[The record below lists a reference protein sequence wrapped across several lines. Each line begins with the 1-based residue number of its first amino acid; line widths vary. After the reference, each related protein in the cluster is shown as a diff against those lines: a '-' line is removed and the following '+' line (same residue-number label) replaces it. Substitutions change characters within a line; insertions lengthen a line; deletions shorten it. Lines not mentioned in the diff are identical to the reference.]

1 MSVPDP
7 RYHFNPLERRGI
19 LLGITP
25 GQLASGC
32 AAGVA
37 ALLVRVALGARVGTP
52 AGAAIVL
59 VGSALSL
66 IPIGEATAME
76 RAQVGC
82 AWLLRKAGRTKLS
95 DVPTEG
101 RNLHPDDL
109 DLSST
114 SSRSKA
120 SRTAPAGISIIERPV
135 SSGGPPVGVVRD
147 QRSGT
152 LTAVIAVQGPP
163 FSLLDPEDQSS
174 CLEGWRSVLAAL
186 GRAGSPIARIQWLQ
200 RSTTESPSTQ
210 AVVPSPLSAV
220 SPDAYRSF
228 VTEATPLIER
238 HDAWIALSVG
248 SARVPR
254 RRLALGQRSVDVLG
268 RELRFVDGQLRSVDL
283 RPTGPLELTA
293 LADLLAGKPGEPWP
307 LALREGWSEI
317 QADDSWHRTYW
328 VSDWPRLDVGPNF
341 LAPLLVAKAN
351 RRMSVVMAAVAPR
364 SAVRQARSARTADVA
379 DTQLRMKAGFLPN
392 ARREKE
398 AEGALRRELE
408 LADGHCDYRFSGYV
422 TESAESLEALEAACA
437 ALEQAAQAAR
447 VELRCLYGR
456 QAEAY
461 SWTMPLCRG
470 LR

>member
-7 RYHFNPLERRGI
+7 RYHFNPLERRGV

-25 GQLASGC
+25 GQLAFAC
-32 AAGVA
+32 TAVVIAV
-37 ALLVRVALGARVGTP
+37 LVRAAIGPRGGTP
-52 AGAAIVL
+52 AGAAIAL
-59 VGSALSL
+59 VGMALSL
-66 IPIGEATAME
+66 IPIGEATAVE
-76 RAQVGC
+76 RAQVGG
-82 AWLLRKAGRTKLS
+82 AWLMRKAGRTKLS
-95 DVPTEG
+95 DLPTTG
-101 RNLHPDDL
+101 RYLHNDGPNRF
-109 DLSST
+109 ST
-114 SSRSKA
+114 SFGLKA
-120 SRTAPAGISIIERPV
+120 GRTAPAGISLVERSL
-135 SSGGPPVGVVRD
+135 SSGGPPVGVIRD
-147 QRSGT
+147 QRAST
-152 LTAVIAVQGPP
+152 LAAVLAVQGPP

-186 GRAGSPIARIQWLQ
+186 GRAGSPVARIQWLQ
-200 RSTTESPSTQ
+200 RSTPESPATKVL
-210 AVVPSPLSAV
+210 APLGAV
-220 SPDAYRSF
+220 SPDAYSSF
-228 VTEATPLIER
+228 VAEATPLIER

-248 SARVPR
+248 SSCASR
-254 RRLALGQRSVDVLG
+254 RRLALEQRSVDILG

-293 LADLLAGKPGEPWP
+293 LADLLAGKPGGPWP

-351 RRMSVVMAAVAPR
+351 RRVSVVMTAVPPR
-364 SAVRQARSARTADVA
+364 SAMRQARSARTADAA
-379 DTQLRMKAGFLPN
+379 DTQLRLKAGFLPN

-422 TESAESLEALEAACA
+422 TESAESLEALEASCA